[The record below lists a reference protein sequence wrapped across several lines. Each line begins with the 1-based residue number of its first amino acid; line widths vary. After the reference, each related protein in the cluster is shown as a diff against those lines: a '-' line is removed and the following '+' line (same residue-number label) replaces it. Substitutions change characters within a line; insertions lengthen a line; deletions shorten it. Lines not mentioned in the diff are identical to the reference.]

1 MLLRNLKNFS
11 REVENKFG
19 RKIKRFRSDRGLE
32 YESIEFNSFVQS
44 LGIIHETTPPYSPAS
59 NGVVVRKNRTLIN
72 LTNAML
78 IELGAPLNLWGEAI
92 LTTYLVLNKVPHKKN

>member
-1 MLLRNLKNFS
+1 MNLLSSTHLFS
-11 REVENKFG
+11 LWELSMKLLLH
-19 RKIKRFRSDRGLE
+19 S
-32 YESIEFNSFVQS
+32 
-44 LGIIHETTPPYSPAS
+44 PYSPAS